1 MGDCVVPNST
11 IGDDMYLD
19 RIGNRTIILMIVL
32 LFAALVVELL
42 LW

>member
-1 MGDCVVPNST
+1 MH
-11 IGDDMYLD
+11 LD